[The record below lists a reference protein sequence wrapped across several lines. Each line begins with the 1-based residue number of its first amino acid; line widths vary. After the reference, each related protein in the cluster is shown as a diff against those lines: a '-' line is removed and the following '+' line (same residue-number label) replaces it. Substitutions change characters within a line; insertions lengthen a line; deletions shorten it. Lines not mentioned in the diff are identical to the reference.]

1 VNESNNLRATRRG
14 FVTTAALTAVSYNR
28 VLGANDRI
36 GLGFIGFGLIGKQH
50 VADFKKFTDVNLVAL
65 SETYRPRLQQDLEY
79 KGNPNARGYSDFRR
93 MYDDKNVDAV
103 IVATPDHWHCLLTVM
118 ACAAGKDVYV
128 EKPMTSGAVRNRDGE
143 VGLVGNCSQTALS

>member
-65 SETYRPRLQQDLEY
+65 SETYRPRLQQGLEY
-79 KGNPNARGYSDFRR
+79 MGNPNARGYSDFRR

-128 EKPMTSGAVRNRDGE
+128 EKPMTSGAVRNRDAE

>member
-1 VNESNNLRATRRG
+1 
-14 FVTTAALTAVSYNR
+14 
-28 VLGANDRI
+28 
-36 GLGFIGFGLIGKQH
+36 
-50 VADFKKFTDVNLVAL
+50 
-65 SETYRPRLQQDLEY
+65 
-79 KGNPNARGYSDFRR
+79 

-128 EKPMTSGAVRNRDGE
+128 EKPMTSGAVRNRDAE